1 MSKGRLDDSLHAYYA
16 VCRMLEFTFLSE
28 QSERQILNLKRLLEL
43 EISALESE
51 NLDDDGVDIAA
62 D

>member
-1 MSKGRLDDSLHAYYA
+1 
-16 VCRMLEFTFLSE
+16 MLEFTFLSE

>member
-1 MSKGRLDDSLHAYYA
+1 VSRKLDQARQAHRVVCDLLKNPSLSLQA
-16 VCRMLEFTFLSE
+16 
-28 QSERQILNLKRLLEL
+28 ERQISNLKRLLEL

-51 NLDDDGVDIAA
+51 EDDDGGNGLAA